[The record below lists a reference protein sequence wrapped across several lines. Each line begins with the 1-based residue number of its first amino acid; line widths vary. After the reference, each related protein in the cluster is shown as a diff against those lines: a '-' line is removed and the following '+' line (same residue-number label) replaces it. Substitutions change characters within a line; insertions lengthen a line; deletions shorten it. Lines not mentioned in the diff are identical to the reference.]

1 MRYSEGM
8 AIGAAAILAVMY
20 SAWQGEELA
29 KCLTI
34 AVCAGMAIDALVRLV
49 LSHRQRGKDAR
60 R

>member
-8 AIGAAAILAVMY
+8 AIGAASILAAMY
-20 SAWQGEELA
+20 SAWQGGELA

-34 AVCAGMAIDALVRLV
+34 AVCAGMAIDAAVRFV
-49 LSHRQRGKDAR
+49 LSRGRRRKDAR